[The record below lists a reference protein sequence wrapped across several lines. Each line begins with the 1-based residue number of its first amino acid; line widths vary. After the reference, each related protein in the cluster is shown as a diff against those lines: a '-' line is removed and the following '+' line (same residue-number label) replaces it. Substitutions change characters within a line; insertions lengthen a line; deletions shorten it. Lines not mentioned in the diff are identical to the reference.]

1 MTCHNHGSGEG
12 IDQLNILLSITHAV
26 HRVDDKDRLQALV
39 KVWMYEALD
48 MHDSMVH
55 ITAALFILVK
65 KIEYRQS
72 GLKTL
77 EAKCDRKFANVDQ
90 DRVAELVKYYSSYAT

>member
-1 MTCHNHGSGEG
+1 MSRNKQGSGEG
-12 IDQLNILLSITHAV
+12 ADQLNILLSITRAV
-26 HRVDDKDRLQALV
+26 HRVDDKDRLQALI

-48 MHDSMVH
+48 MPDSMVH
-55 ITAALFILVK
+55 ITTALFILIK

-90 DRVAELVKYYSSYAT
+90 ERVEELVKYYSSYAI

>member
-1 MTCHNHGSGEG
+1 MTWDKHGSGEG
-12 IDQLNILLSITHAV
+12 ADQLNILLSITRAI

-48 MHDSMVH
+48 KPDSMVH
-55 ITAALFILVK
+55 ITTALFILVK
-65 KIEYRQS
+65 KIEYRRS

-77 EAKCDRKFANVDQ
+77 EVKCDIKFANVDQ
-90 DRVAELVKYYSSYAT
+90 DRVAELVKYYSSYAI